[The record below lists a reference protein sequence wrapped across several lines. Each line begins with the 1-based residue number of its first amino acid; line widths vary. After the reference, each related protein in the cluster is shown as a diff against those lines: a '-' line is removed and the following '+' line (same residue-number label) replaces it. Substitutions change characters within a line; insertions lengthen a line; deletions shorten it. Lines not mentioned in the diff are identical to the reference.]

1 VEQAIL
7 TQKRMFARRGIEQ
20 SLEEADVLRAV
31 FELTRSERLISDEPP
46 AL

>member
-1 VEQAIL
+1 VE
-7 TQKRMFARRGIEQ
+7 
-20 SLEEADVLRAV
+20 DVEVLKAA

>member
-1 VEQAIL
+1 MYWMISGGVYQTPEDAEL
-7 TQKRMFARRGIEQ
+7 LK
-20 SLEEADVLRAV
+20 SV